1 MFLTTSDLE
10 ERFKANLAN
19 SRQINIATAW
29 ATEGAALDLLCEAAQ
44 IRGVKVK
51 AIVGTFGNATHPDA
65 LERLREIGEL
75 RLAPD
80 NGAIFHPKVYIF
92 RGGVQPCAWIGSANF
107 TRAGFAL
114 NDEAVFETT
123 RVDDALTWLKRRW
136 KECGAL
142 EPNAIDDYRRRRR
155 RHRVSRPLVNLV
167 GRVDAGTA
175 KRLAWLQSADGWKAY
190 VAALKKCDESWRDE
204 LLGWSVLDTR
214 DSWAH
219 TITKARTVARSD
231 SWIGLPTNDVS
242 KLLGLDDSEG
252 KWGLLGSMAGAGTVK
267 HVFKRSQEPKNAL
280 VLERLRQSVDSVIRA
295 DDGEVAHKAVNV
307 LEDLCPRPGEGL
319 AGFGLGVVTRLL
331 ALARP
336 ERLVSVNGG
345 SRPGLDN
352 LFGPP
357 PTPLDVPEYYG
368 RLLEE
373 LYQLPWYGDDTRRSR
388 KENRLW
394 SMRAALI
401 DSFVY
406 EPTN

>member
-19 SRQINIATAW
+19 SRRINIATAW
-29 ATEGAALDLLCEAAQ
+29 ATEGVALDLLCEAAR

-65 LERLREIGEL
+65 LERLCEIGEL

-80 NGAIFHPKVYIF
+80 NGAMFHPKVYIF
-92 RGGVQPCAWIGSANF
+92 RGGVQPCTWIGSANF

-114 NDEAVFETT
+114 NDEAVFETR
-123 RVDDALTWLKRRW
+123 RVDDALTWFKGRW
-136 KECGAL
+136 KECGAV
-142 EPNAIDDYRRRRR
+142 EPNAIDDYRGRRRKEG
-155 RHRVSRPLVNLV
+155 VSRPLAHLV
-167 GRVDAGTA
+167 GRVDASMK
-175 KRLAWLQSADGWKAY
+175 KRIACLRGADGWKAY
-190 VAALKKCDESWRDE
+190 VSALEECDESWRDE
-204 LLGWSVLDTR
+204 LLGWSVLGTR
-214 DSWAH
+214 NSWVH
-219 TITKARTVARSD
+219 TITKARTAARSD
-231 SWIGLPTNDVS
+231 SWIGLPTKDVS

-267 HVFKRSQEPKNAL
+267 QVFMRSQEPKNAQ
-280 VLERLRQSVDSVIRA
+280 VLERLRESVDSVIRV

-319 AGFGLGVVTRLL
+319 AGFGPGVVTRLL

-357 PTPLDVPEYYG
+357 PTPLDVPDYYG

-373 LYQLPWYGDDTRRSR
+373 LYKLPWYGDDTSRSR
-388 KENRLW
+388 KEHRLW